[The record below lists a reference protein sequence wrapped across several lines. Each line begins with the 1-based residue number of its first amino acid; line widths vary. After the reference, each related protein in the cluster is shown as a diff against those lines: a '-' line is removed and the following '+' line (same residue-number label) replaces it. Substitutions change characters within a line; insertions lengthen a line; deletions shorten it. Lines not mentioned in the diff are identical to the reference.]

1 MRSQLWRDVLLHV
14 QDAQKRVPPSSSKT
28 PARARYGFAA
38 GVAMLFGG
46 GGAVIRQSINF
57 HTTSTSNAVRIAAT
71 TCRVRLSR
79 KRLLR
84 KGVDPLRQ
92 RKIEIG

>member
-1 MRSQLWRDVLLHV
+1 
-14 QDAQKRVPPSSSKT
+14 
-28 PARARYGFAA
+28 
-38 GVAMLFGG
+38 
-46 GGAVIRQSINF
+46 
-57 HTTSTSNAVRIAAT
+57 
-71 TCRVRLSR
+71 VRLSR

>member
-1 MRSQLWRDVLLHV
+1 MRANCGGDVL
-14 QDAQKRVPPSSSKT
+14 
-28 PARARYGFAA
+28 PARPGRAEARPSIFFPKHRLARYGFAA

-46 GGAVIRQSINF
+46 GGAAIRQSINF
-57 HTTSTSNAVRIAAT
+57 QTTSTSNAVRIAAM